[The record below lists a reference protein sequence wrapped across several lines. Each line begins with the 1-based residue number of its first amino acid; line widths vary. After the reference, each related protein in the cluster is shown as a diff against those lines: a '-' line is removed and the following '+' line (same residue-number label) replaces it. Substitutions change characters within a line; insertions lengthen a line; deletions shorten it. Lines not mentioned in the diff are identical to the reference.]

1 MTHAFFKLQKYPK
14 LLFVS
19 PSLLVKVLQS
29 CGSTA
34 QLDFL

>member
-19 PSLLVKVLQS
+19 PSLLKVLQS
-29 CGSTA
+29 CGSTE